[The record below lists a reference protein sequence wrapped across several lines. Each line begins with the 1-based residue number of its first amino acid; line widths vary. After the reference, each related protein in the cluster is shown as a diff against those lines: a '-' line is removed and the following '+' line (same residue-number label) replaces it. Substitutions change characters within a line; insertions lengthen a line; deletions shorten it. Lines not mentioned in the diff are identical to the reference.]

1 MSDQTIILLASL
13 AAGVAGTGLGGLLG
27 VFLGYAGRGFL
38 PRVLGF
44 AGGIMVGVS
53 LFDLVPQSFSSLLAG
68 GLKTQTALICLICSV
83 GAGAVAVALAE
94 KLSDAIMWARHKT
107 FAASTTKEKSVVQ
120 TVSPLS
126 RRAVIS
132 AIADAQNGTTAKSML
147 RTGIIMAIAIALHN
161 FPEGLAIGAAGSAE
175 TAGGIAV
182 ALTIALHNVPEG
194 MSVAAP
200 LAGGGVKKDLPL
212 QRPPLRE
219 RRLFSAR
226 WREYF
231 SGPSTFTFRRYVW
244 DLPQAQC
251 CTCLLPRC
259 LPKPIPRLRGN
270 LLASALCWACF
281 LRLRWAQ
288 YKTPQKR
295 RFCFGVI
302 F

>member
-27 VFLGYAGRGFL
+27 VFLGDAGRGFL

-94 KLSDAIMWARHKT
+94 KLSDAIMSARHKT
-107 FAASTTKEKSVVQ
+107 FATTTTKEKSVVQ

-132 AIADAQNGTTAKSML
+132 AIADAQSGTTAKSML
-147 RTGIIMAIAIALHN
+147 RTGIIMAVAIALHN

-200 LAGGGVKKDLPL
+200 LAGGGVKKGL
-212 QRPPLRE
+212 
-219 RRLFSAR
+219 A
-226 WREYF
+226 
-231 SGPSTFTFRRYVW
+231 V
-244 DLPQAQC
+244 A
-251 CTCLLPRC
+251 
-259 LPKPIPRLRGN
+259 
-270 LLASALCWACF
+270 ASALTGAATVLGAVAGVF
-281 LRLRWAQ
+281 LGAVNVYVSAVCLGLAAGAML
-288 YKTPQKR
+288 YVSFAEVFAETYSASSGKPP
-295 RFCFGVI
+295 CVSIMLGVLSALALGAI
-302 F
+302 